1 MAGTPAPLLTAD
13 DESHGGGP
21 LGTRTVPT
29 HGSDFSQT
37 LGLES
42 ASRTQQSLPGP
53 QTRERETN
61 ARRSTLLSVR
71 HFDERLRADP
81 TREPERVSMHGSL
94 GSFYKRDM
102 KTGITCPKP
111 RRWATTRTSGSEGH
125 TVLCSV
131 GDISSIW
138 LLLCPPFSGFPDF
151 HGNSYSFV
159 LNRAVLSCKGLLTFL
174 STWVEGPDSTWSP

>member
-37 LGLES
+37 LSLES

-111 RRWATTRTSGSEGH
+111 HHWATTRTSALKVTLSSALWVTFQAFGYFSVPLSQGSQ
-125 TVLCSV
+125 
-131 GDISSIW
+131 ISTGI
-138 LLLCPPFSGFPDF
+138 PI
-151 HGNSYSFV
+151 
-159 LNRAVLSCKGLLTFL
+159 ALSLTAL
-174 STWVEGPDSTWSP
+174 Y